1 MFAPPI
7 CRRRWRNNAFSVP
20 PDPTKTAATQRTSQ
34 RAKRAIKHSAM
45 REQLKIRWHAETVE
59 QATLERART
68 GDEQA
73 FRDLT
78 DPYRRELLAHCYR
91 MLGSLTEAED
101 MLQETLLAA
110 WRGLAGFEGRSSLR
124 SWLYRIATNTCLNA
138 VRAGARR
145 IPSEP
150 TPPFQP
156 PEPTQRD
163 EIRWLQPYPDTL
175 LEGIADTAP
184 GPEARYSQSEA
195 IELAFVAGLQR
206 MPPRQAATV
215 LLRDVLGFGT
225 EEAAAILKTS
235 QTAIKGTLQRGRA
248 ALASSRDTTDRRAP
262 LPRSAEEREL
272 ARRFADAYVAADIDG
287 VLTLLTDEA
296 WLSMPPTPHQYHGL
310 DAIRSFLEASF
321 AFRGERRVY
330 LVPGR
335 ANNQPSFAS
344 YLSDQQESIARPAG
358 LFVITLAESHIRALT
373 RFHYDDLYPLLG
385 FPASLSP

>member
-1 MFAPPI
+1 M
-7 CRRRWRNNAFSVP
+7 
-20 PDPTKTAATQRTSQ
+20 
-34 RAKRAIKHSAM
+34 
-45 REQLKIRWHAETVE
+45 E
-59 QATLERART
+59 QATLEQARA

-73 FRDLT
+73 FQDLT

-110 WRGLAGFEGRSSLR
+110 WRGLNGFEGRSSLR
-124 SWLYRIATNTCLNA
+124 SWLYRIATNICLNA
-138 VRAGARR
+138 VRAGVRR
-145 IPSEP
+145 IPIEP

-163 EIRWLQPYPDTL
+163 KIRWLQPYPDTL

-184 GPEARYSQSEA
+184 SPEARYSQSEA

-225 EEAAAILKTS
+225 EEVAAMLKTS
-235 QTAIKGTLQRGRA
+235 PTAIKGTLQRGRT
-248 ALASSRDTTDRRAP
+248 ALQTSRNTTDQRSP

-287 VLTLLTDEA
+287 VLTLLTDET
-296 WLSMPPTPHQYHGL
+296 WLSMPPAPHQYHGC

-321 AFRGERRVY
+321 AFRADRDVY
-330 LVPGR
+330 LIPGR
-335 ANNQPSFAS
+335 ANNQPSLAS
-344 YLSDQQESIARPAG
+344 YLSDEQEPIARPAG
-358 LFVITLAESHIRALT
+358 LFVLTLADGHIRALT

-385 FPASLSP
+385 FPASLSPLT

>member
-1 MFAPPI
+1 MISFMTAEQKANLSSSS
-7 CRRRWRNNAFSVP
+7 CRHRCGPKRNA
-20 PDPTKTAATQRTSQ
+20 DTRD
-34 RAKRAIKHSAM
+34 AISA
-45 REQLKIRWHAETVE
+45 EFTCHADTVE
-59 QATLERART
+59 QATLERARA

-73 FRDLT
+73 FQNLT

-101 MLQETLLAA
+101 MLQETWLAA
-110 WRGLAGFEGRSSLR
+110 WRGLAGFEGRSSIR

-145 IPSEP
+145 IPTEP
-150 TPPFQP
+150 RPPFRP
-156 PEPTQRD
+156 PEPTQRN
-163 EIRWLQPYPDTL
+163 EIRWLQPYPDAL

-225 EEAAAILKTS
+225 EEVAAMLKTS

-248 ALASSRDTTDRRAP
+248 ALESSRNTTDRETS

-272 ARRFADAYVAADIDG
+272 ARRFADAYIAADIDG
-287 VLTLLTDEA
+287 VLTLLTDDA
-296 WLSMPPTPHQYHGL
+296 WLSMPPAPHQYHGL

-321 AFRGERRVY
+321 AFRGERGVY
-330 LVPGR
+330 LIPGR
-335 ANNQPSFAS
+335 ANNQPCFAT
-344 YLSDQQESIARPAG
+344 YLSDQQEPIARPAG
-358 LFVITLAESHIRALT
+358 LFVLTLADDHIQALT

-385 FPASLSP
+385 FPARLPVAS